1 MTGWIDFAEEMG
13 MPYGKRMYKVVDGL
27 TCRLGQYFG
36 DRHRKWHWWVSEPDE
51 TLPLGKVHGS
61 GVVPTQEWAAES
73 AEAFAKKFL
82 TLL

>member
-1 MTGWIDFAEEMG
+1 MTGWVDFAEEDG
-13 MPYGKRMYKVVDGL
+13 MTPGTRMYKVVDGL
-27 TCRLGQYFG
+27 QLRLGQYTI
-36 DRHRKWHWWVSEPDE
+36 RKWHWWVSEPDE

-61 GVVPTQEWAAES
+61 GFVPTQEWAAES

>member
-1 MTGWIDFAEEMG
+1 MTGWVDCAEDWG
-13 MPYGKRMYKVVDGL
+13 MPFGTRMYKDVDGL
-27 TCRLGQYFG
+27 RLRLGQYTI
-36 DRHRKWHWWVSEPDE
+36 RKWHWWVSEPDE

-82 TLL
+82 TPL